1 MQEDVDVDEDTHR
14 DPCASGHMR
23 ERLDRSWVVC
33 RNRDCRMTRKL
44 DDARELRRIDDLV
57 GDQHVADAGRDHHL
71 GLPHR
76 GAGHAG
82 RRPTQLTLR
91 KLRCSMSLH
100 VRSDGLASST
110 HQRRHGGDIGVEDVE
125 IDHECGRRER
135 RDHGLISRAPRRLR
149 TAPYLAPHSASGSKR
164 RDTATS
170 FPTAEDTEG

>member
-1 MQEDVDVDEDTHR
+1 MQEDVHVDDDTHT
-14 DPCASGHMR
+14 DPGAYGQMR
-23 ERLDRSWVVC
+23 ERFNRSRVVC
-33 RNRDCRMTRKL
+33 RNRDGRMARKL
-44 DDARELRRIDDLV
+44 DDALELRRIDDLV
-57 GDQHVADAGRDHHL
+57 GDQHVADSRRDHHL

-91 KLRCSMSLH
+91 KLRCSVGLH

-135 RDHGLISRAPRRLR
+135 RDHRLISRAPRRLR
-149 TAPYLAPHSASGSKR
+149 TAAYLAPRSVSGSKC